1 MTDVTKVKEVVKESL
16 LGSEQV
22 DEVQLSA
29 QSKAAFD
36 KNAKKDS
43 ESGELFMSEEEFINA
58 VAPEGEDYH
67 KIKREQ
73 YGILFRVAD
82 RRNTGKINLSDWGTF
97 ENLLAKPDAEYEIAF
112 RLFDVEQTGFVKYE
126 DLKKLYETNKG
137 PDHIPFDWNCE
148 WATLYSGGKKRR
160 HDLTYP
166 QFSQMLRGL
175 QGERIRQ
182 AFHYFDKD
190 GDGFIEPEDFQR
202 IILSTAKH
210 KLSDYLLEN
219 LHTLCNI
226 STGTKISYANVRA
239 FQNMI
244 REMDLV
250 EMVIRQATAQSKDGK
265 ITRTDFLNEAS
276 RITRFSLFTPM
287 EADILFHFASLDEP
301 SGRLGLGDFAKVLDP
316 SWRNPLYNA
325 FSDVA
330 TASVVKV
337 KTTTQNVL
345 HSILE
350 SVHHFA
356 LGSMAGAFGAFMVY
370 PIDLVKT
377 RMQNQRSSR
386 VGEMLYKNSLD
397 CAKKVIRNEGF
408 RGLYSGILPQLVGVA
423 PEKAIKLTVN
433 DLVRSHFSDKNGKI
447 WIPHEFL
454 AGGTAGACQV
464 IFTNPLE
471 IVKIRL
477 QVQGEVAKN
486 VEGAPRRSAMW
497 IVRNLGLVGLYKG
510 ASACLLRDVPFSA
523 IYFPTYNHLKRDYF
537 GESQTKSLGILQ
549 LLTAGAIAGMPAAYL
564 TTPCDVIK
572 TRLQVEARK
581 GESSYTSLRHCAS
594 TIYKEEGFKAFFK
607 GGPARIL
614 RSSPQFGFTLA
625 MYEVLQ
631 NLLPMPGSQKAEDL
645 QHRGVGSVSADKLP
659 GQEGPL
665 SYLRSRN
672 ALKIILD
679 LDENFGRTKMPG
691 GKEGWA
697 TLPRIVGGGA
707 KSSLKSSLDAVHLLW
722 QIGLAIQCHELFDPA
737 TARRVKLPFQQ
748 NIKPHAKGQPVVYA
762 LVHCSQQDGSVP
774 RKRQYLDTLQDMELF
789 NNIFFGLDLNWTR
802 ADLLAN
808 EIDTTQ
814 PAVASRTWTN
824 FSAKT
829 IYPRRYGSHAAEA
842 RVGTERFIKSFG
854 DQLARLRT
862 KT

>member
-1 MTDVTKVKEVVKESL
+1 MADVTKVKEVVKEKL
-16 LGSEQV
+16 LGSEIPQDV
-22 DEVQLSA
+22 KLSA
-29 QSKAAFD
+29 QSRATFD
-36 KNAKKDS
+36 RNARKDA
-43 ESGELFMSEEEFINA
+43 ETGGLYMGEEEFINA

-73 YGILFRVAD
+73 YAILFRVAD
-82 RRNTGKINLSDWGTF
+82 RRDTGKVNLMDWGTF

-112 RLFDVEQTGFVKYE
+112 RLFDIERTGTVKY
-126 DLKKLYETNKG
+126 DHLKKLYQANKG
-137 PDHIPFDWNCE
+137 PDSIPFDWDCE
-148 WATLYSGGKKRR
+148 WASLYSGGKKRR

-182 AFHYFDKD
+182 AFHHFDRD

-202 IILSTAKH
+202 IILQTAKH
-210 KLSDYLLEN
+210 KLSDHLLEN

-226 STGTKISYANVRA
+226 SAGTKISYGNVRA

-250 EMVIRQATAQSKDGK
+250 ELIIRQATSKSADGT
-265 ITRTDFLNEAS
+265 ITRTDFLNEAA
-276 RITRFSLFTPM
+276 RVTRFSLFTPM
-287 EADILFHFASLDEP
+287 EADILFHFAGLDQP
-301 SGRLGLGDFAKVLDP
+301 SGHLGLRDFAKVLDP
-316 SWRNPLYNA
+316 SWRDPLYNA
-325 FSDVA
+325 FDQTS
-330 TASVVKV
+330 TKI
-337 KTTTQNVL
+337 KTKTQNVM

-350 SVHHFA
+350 SVHHFG
-356 LGSMAGAFGAFMVY
+356 LGSLAGAFGAFMVY

-397 CAKKVIRNEGF
+397 CAKKVIKNEGF
-408 RGLYSGILPQLVGVA
+408 TGLYSGVLPQLVGVA

-433 DLVRSHFSDKNGKI
+433 DLVRGHFSGADGKI
-447 WIPHEFL
+447 WIPHEIL

-477 QVQGEVAKN
+477 QVQGEVAKT

-497 IVRNLGLVGLYKG
+497 IVKNLGLLGLYKG

-523 IYFPTYNHLKRDYF
+523 IYFPTYNHLKRDMY
-537 GESQTKSLGILQ
+537 GESPTKKLGVLQ

-581 GESSYTSLRHCAS
+581 GESSYTSLRHCAK
-594 TIYKEEGFKAFFK
+594 TVYKEEGFKAFFK

-625 MYEVLQ
+625 AYEFLQ
-631 NLLPMPGSQKAEDL
+631 NVLPMPGSEKEEVMHQ
-645 QHRGVGSVSADKLP
+645 GVGSVKLGEGLP
-659 GQEGPL
+659 GQQGPIGF
-665 SYLRSRN
+665 LRSRN

-679 LDENFGRTKMPG
+679 LDGDFGKVKNPS

-697 TLPRIVGGGA
+697 GLPRIVGGG
-707 KSSLKSSLDAVHLLW
+707 K
-722 QIGLAIQCHELFDPA
+722 
-737 TARRVKLPFQQ
+737 
-748 NIKPHAKGQPVVYA
+748 
-762 LVHCSQQDGSVP
+762 
-774 RKRQYLDTLQDMELF
+774 
-789 NNIFFGLDLNWTR
+789 
-802 ADLLAN
+802 
-808 EIDTTQ
+808 
-814 PAVASRTWTN
+814 
-824 FSAKT
+824 
-829 IYPRRYGSHAAEA
+829 
-842 RVGTERFIKSFG
+842 
-854 DQLARLRT
+854 
-862 KT
+862 

>member
-1 MTDVTKVKEVVKESL
+1 MADLSKAKEVMKEAL
-16 LGSEQV
+16 VATEA
-22 DEVQLSA
+22 DVQLSA
-29 QSKAAFD
+29 QSKATFD
-36 KNAKKDS
+36 KNARRD
-43 ESGELFMSEEEFINA
+43 ENTGELFMGEEEFINA
-58 VAPEGEDYH
+58 VAPPTEDYH

-73 YGILFRVAD
+73 YAILFRVAD
-82 RRNTGKINLSDWGTF
+82 RRNLGKINLFDWGTF

-112 RLFDVEQTGFVKYE
+112 RLFDVDQTGTVKYD
-126 DLKKLYETNKG
+126 DLKKLYEMNKG
-137 PDHIPFDWNCE
+137 PDTIPFDWNCE

-190 GDGFIEPEDFQR
+190 GDGYIEPEDFQR
-202 IILSTAKH
+202 IILQTSRH
-210 KLSDYLLEN
+210 KLSDHLLEN

-226 STGTKISYANVRA
+226 STGSKISYANVRA
-239 FQNMI
+239 FQNII

-250 EMVIRQATAQSKDGK
+250 EMIIRQATAQSTDGK
-265 ITRTDFLNEAS
+265 ITRTEFLNEAA

-301 SGRLGLGDFAKVLDP
+301 SGRLGLTDFAKVLDA

-325 FSDVA
+325 FAEVGSASVA
-330 TASVVKV
+330 KAKTAS
-337 KTTTQNVL
+337 QNFL
-345 HSILE
+345 HSVLE
-350 SVHHFA
+350 SAHHFA
-356 LGSMAGAFGAFMVY
+356 LGSLAGAFGAFMVY

-408 RGLYSGILPQLVGVA
+408 RGLYSGVLPQLVGVA

-433 DLVRSHFSDKNGKI
+433 DLVRGHFSGKDGSI
-447 WIPHEFL
+447 RIPHEIL
-454 AGGTAGACQV
+454 AGGSAGACQV

-477 QVQGEVAKN
+477 QVQGEVAKS
-486 VEGAPRRSAMW
+486 VDGAPRRSAMW

-581 GESSYTSLRHCAS
+581 GESSYTSLRQCAQ
-594 TIYKEEGFKAFFK
+594 TVFREEGFKAFFK

-625 MYEVLQ
+625 GYEVLQ
-631 NLLPMPGSQKAEDL
+631 GLLPMPGAAAKEAPHMGAAAAGPGAAL
-645 QHRGVGSVSADKLP
+645 Q

-679 LDENFGRTKMPG
+679 LDGEFGRPRVPG
-691 GKEGWA
+691 REKWLG
-697 TLPRIVGGGA
+697 LPKIVGGGGVVG
-707 KSSLKSSLDAVHLLW
+707 SSSS
-722 QIGLAIQCHELFDPA
+722 
-737 TARRVKLPFQQ
+737 
-748 NIKPHAKGQPVVYA
+748 
-762 LVHCSQQDGSVP
+762 SS
-774 RKRQYLDTLQDMELF
+774 
-789 NNIFFGLDLNWTR
+789 
-802 ADLLAN
+802 
-808 EIDTTQ
+808 
-814 PAVASRTWTN
+814 
-824 FSAKT
+824 
-829 IYPRRYGSHAAEA
+829 
-842 RVGTERFIKSFG
+842 
-854 DQLARLRT
+854 
-862 KT
+862 